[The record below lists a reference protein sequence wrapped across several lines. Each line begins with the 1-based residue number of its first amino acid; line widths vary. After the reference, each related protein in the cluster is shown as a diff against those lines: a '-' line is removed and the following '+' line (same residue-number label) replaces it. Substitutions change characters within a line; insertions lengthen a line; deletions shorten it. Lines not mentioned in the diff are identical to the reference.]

1 MERVTAITECG
12 GHPIGYFRHPFDG
25 EIADHRFVG

>member
-1 MERVTAITECG
+1 MEHVVAITQRS
-12 GHPIGYFRHPFDG
+12 GHPIGYFRPPFDG

>member
-1 MERVTAITECG
+1 MELVAVITERG
-12 GHPIGYFRHPFDG
+12 GHPFGYFRHPFDG